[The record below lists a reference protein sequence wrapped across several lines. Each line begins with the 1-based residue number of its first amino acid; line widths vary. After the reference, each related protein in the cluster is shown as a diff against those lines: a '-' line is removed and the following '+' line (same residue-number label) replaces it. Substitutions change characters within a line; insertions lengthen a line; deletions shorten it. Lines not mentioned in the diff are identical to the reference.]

1 MISRRQWLGLTL
13 GAGATM
19 AFNPRVLLAA
29 QQAVAMRTIPSSGE
43 RVPVIGLGSSAT
55 FAQVAGSEDIA
66 KLTEVLR
73 TLVDNGGRVFDT
85 APGYGAAEEVAG
97 RIARDTGI
105 NKRLFIATKVNVAG
119 RGGGSADPAA
129 ARAQIEQ
136 SFKRFG
142 VDKIDLIQV
151 HNMGDVATQLPILK
165 ELKAQGRIKYIGV
178 TTTFPDQYPL
188 IEQAMRTEPL
198 DFVGLDYAIDNR
210 DVEEKFLPLALE
222 RKIGVLAY
230 LPFGRTSLFR
240 RVGERP
246 LPEWAAEFDAKTW
259 AQFFIKYV
267 ISHPAVTVVT
277 PSTSQAKNMLDNL
290 GGGAGRLPTQAMRKR
305 MTDFIDALPQ
315 VPSQFGR

>member
-1 MISRRQWLGLTL
+1 MLDRRQWLQLTL
-13 GAGATM
+13 GAGAGLVLD
-19 AFNPRVLLAA
+19 PRVLLAA
-29 QQAVAMRTIPSSGE
+29 QQAVATRTIPSSGE
-43 RVPVIGLGSSAT
+43 QVPVVGLGSSAT
-55 FAQVAGSEDIA
+55 FAQVASTDDVA
-66 KLTEVLR
+66 KLRDVFKAM
-73 TLVDNGGRVFDT
+73 VDNGGRVFDT
-85 APGYGAAEEVAG
+85 APGYGASEEVAG
-97 RIARDTGI
+97 RISQELGI

-142 VDKIDLIQV
+142 VDRIDLIQV

-188 IEQAMRTEPL
+188 IEQAMRNEPL

-240 RVGERP
+240 RVGDRP

-290 GGGAGRLPTQAMRKR
+290 GGGAGRLPDPAMRKR

-315 VPSQFGR
+315 VESQFGR